1 MLIIAEHSILLSEI
15 NGLETMRTSLSA
27 EFAEFQRRLTVQQR
41 SKSVL
46 GRLISTIS
54 YGFSVYCLYRIFAT
68 SLAHIP
74 FLHRSR
80 SSFSQSDPINNVV
93 ALLAQHWDPHL
104 DRAAWSRMIG
114 FAFSGV
120 IIIGSLG
127 SVMTTLNMLSRAAPG
142 VIGHASK
149 GDNPNFALFV
159 SQISAVYMLA
169 SALLLRSNLPSHMS
183 FVISDALGAPLDPA
197 FVDRW
202 FDGLFLG
209 AASLTIIAM
218 VVGRKSGWWGVRK
231 DDAFDDLMDVE
242 AGKMN

>member
-1 MLIIAEHSILLSEI
+1 MLLSEI
-15 NGLETMRTSLSA
+15 NGLKTMVDSLSV
-27 EFAEFQRRLTVQQR
+27 ESTDLQRRLTVQKQ
-41 SKSVL
+41 SKSTF
-46 GRLISTIS
+46 GRMLRTIS
-54 YGFSVYCLYRIFAT
+54 YGFSVYCLYRILAT

-74 FLHRSR
+74 YLHRSR

-127 SVMTTLNMLSRAAPG
+127 SVMATLNMLRRAVPG
-142 VIGHASK
+142 VIGHATKS
-149 GDNPNFALFV
+149 DNPNLALFV

-169 SALLLRSNLPSHMS
+169 SALLLRSNLPPHLS

-202 FDGLFLG
+202 FDALFLG
-209 AASLTIIAM
+209 AALLTMLAL
-218 VVGRKSGWWGVRK
+218 VVGRKSGWWGARE
-231 DDAFDDLMDVE
+231 DDVFGDDLMDVE
-242 AGKMN
+242 AGKMS

>member
-1 MLIIAEHSILLSEI
+1 MG
-15 NGLETMRTSLSA
+15 NSLSVELA
-27 EFAEFQRRLTVQQR
+27 DLQRRITVQKQ
-41 SKSVL
+41 SKSAF
-46 GRLISTIS
+46 GRLLRTIS

-74 FLHRSR
+74 YLHRSR

-120 IIIGSLG
+120 IITGSLG

-142 VIGHASK
+142 VISHATKS
-149 GDNPNFALFV
+149 DNPNLALFV

-202 FDGLFLG
+202 FDALFLG
-209 AASLTIIAM
+209 AASLTIAAL
-218 VVGRKSGWWGVRK
+218 VVGRKIGWWGARK
-231 DDAFDDLMDVE
+231 DDIFGDDLMDLE
-242 AGKMN
+242 AGKMS